1 MCPPAAMATGC
12 PCLASIAGQNTSVV
26 TVAGQSGNTSYTYP
40 DRYGLSTCATHDA
53 GLEPFCNDA
62 DPPSWCSRAWCYVD
76 PDNCDGYATYK
87 STYYPFTDAFYSWET
102 CGGSVV
108 AIEYPR
114 PVATLQLCSVMS
126 RLDAAGSGQELGG
139 ADDAAGTAGV
149 CGNNPYFTDQVAHM
163 VTSIN
168 QLNNGSGF
176 AVLGGRTAGPLY
188 YHLNYSLLSYEFNEW
203 DTSTSGSK
211 TGLELSQT
219 IFPTCD
225 FIVGMPNGCPDR
237 EIRAQVRRIRVVRG
251 WIGIACNCTRDATL
265 SKSIRLH
272 VF

>member
-114 PVATLQLCSVMS
+114 PVATLQLCSVMA
-126 RLDAAGSGQELGG
+126 RLDAAGSG
-139 ADDAAGTAGV
+139 
-149 CGNNPYFTDQVAHM
+149 
-163 VTSIN
+163 
-168 QLNNGSGF
+168 
-176 AVLGGRTAGPLY
+176 
-188 YHLNYSLLSYEFNEW
+188 
-203 DTSTSGSK
+203 
-211 TGLELSQT
+211 
-219 IFPTCD
+219 
-225 FIVGMPNGCPDR
+225 
-237 EIRAQVRRIRVVRG
+237 
-251 WIGIACNCTRDATL
+251 
-265 SKSIRLH
+265 
-272 VF
+272 